1 MPIGIKLFFTLA
13 TAVVAVLIY
22 FSGTGKGSAGPDWM
36 WKPGKTDP
44 VRHLLFRF
52 DGSARRH
59 MKTCVLILFALTLLL
74 PWTLVT
80 TSNIE

>member
-1 MPIGIKLFFTLA
+1 MPIGIKFFFTIA

-22 FSGTGKGSAGPDWM
+22 FSGSGKGSARPDWM

-44 VRHLLFRF
+44 VRNLLFRSE
-52 DGSARRH
+52 GSARRH
-59 MKTCVLILFALTLLL
+59 MKTCVLILFALALLL
-74 PWTLVT
+74 LWTLVP